1 VTAADQPNLKTVRE
15 YLYLS
20 KRVSHVLVVIQ
31 PTLSSVTTT
40 TITTLSHAI
49 SVRVVAATGH
59 REVLSVIFQSA
70 EVLAKMPSA
79 PELSTLRR
87 RPLLLLPLL

>member
-1 VTAADQPNLKTVRE
+1 VTAADQPNLKIVQE
-15 YLYLS
+15 YLHLS

-31 PTLSSVTTT
+31 PTLNFVTITTT
-40 TITTLSHAI
+40 TTLSHAI

-59 REVLSVIFQSA
+59 REVLSVTSQSA

-87 RPLLLLPLL
+87 

>member
-40 TITTLSHAI
+40 TTTTLSHAI
-49 SVRVVAATGH
+49 SVRVAAATGL
-59 REVLSVIFQSA
+59 REVLSVTSQSA
-70 EVLAKMPSA
+70 EVPAKTPNA
-79 PELSTLRR
+79 LELRIFR
-87 RPLLLLPLL
+87 

>member
-49 SVRVVAATGH
+49 SVRVVAATGL
-59 REVLSVIFQSA
+59 REVLSVTSQSA
-70 EVLAKMPSA
+70 EVPAKTPNA
-79 PELSTLRR
+79 LELRIFR
-87 RPLLLLPLL
+87 

>member
-40 TITTLSHAI
+40 TTTTLSHAI
-49 SVRVVAATGH
+49 SVRVAAATGL
-59 REVLSVIFQSA
+59 REVLSVTSQLA
-70 EVLAKMPSA
+70 EVPAKMPSA
-79 PELSTLRR
+79 PEL